1 MSSKDEFIIKRS
13 DSTTD
18 IFRKWDEF
26 ITAAKASKLI
36 DIFDGK
42 TSVKSDEEVEADNK
56 SSLSYLK
63 TALIKQTLIQ
73 EGIITTQIM
82 QEIEANELYAYF
94 YATDII
100 AVDPNFPTEEEWVTS
115 RSRILYNQDAY
126 INYLYKCGEE
136 EIAIDDPARDI
147 QCQSIRPTLDMVRT
161 TFKKHLKLKTLFEFA
176 TINGED

>member
-26 ITAAKASKLI
+26 ITAAKVAKLI
-36 DIFDGK
+36 DIFNGK

-56 SSLSYLK
+56 SRLSYLK

-82 QEIEANELYAYF
+82 QKIEANELYAYF
-94 YATDII
+94 YTTDII
-100 AVDPNFPTEEEWVTS
+100 AVDPNFPTEDEWVAS
-115 RSRILYNQDAY
+115 RSGILYNLPLQV
-126 INYLYKCGEE
+126 CRR
-136 EIAIDDPARDI
+136 RDSNRRS
-147 QCQSIRPTLDMVRT
+147 CERQSLHRIW
-161 TFKKHLKLKTLFEFA
+161 FEQHSRS
-176 TINGED
+176 TWSSKR

>member
-1 MSSKDEFIIKRS
+1 MSSKDEFIIRRS

-42 TSVKSDEEVEADNK
+42 TSVKSDEEVEALNK
-56 SSLSYLK
+56 SRLSYLK

-82 QEIEANELYAYF
+82 QEIEANEL
-94 YATDII
+94 
-100 AVDPNFPTEEEWVTS
+100 
-115 RSRILYNQDAY
+115 
-126 INYLYKCGEE
+126 
-136 EIAIDDPARDI
+136 
-147 QCQSIRPTLDMVRT
+147 
-161 TFKKHLKLKTLFEFA
+161 
-176 TINGED
+176 